1 MKVTLLG
8 TGAAGGV
15 PLFGCRCPV
24 CLKAKTKSS
33 FKRQPAC
40 ALIEVDGAAYL
51 IDAGIMNIGE
61 RFDSSFL
68 NGIFLTHFHP
78 DHVQGLFHI
87 RWGQE
92 PKIPVYCPP
101 DKEGCADLYK
111 HPGLLEFRQ
120 LKKFGRI
127 ELNDLEVIALPLIHS
142 KLTFGYLFKY
152 AGTSLAYL
160 TDTKGLPPKVTDCLK
175 FIGLDCLII
184 DTSYPPT
191 VQNKNHN
198 NLNDTLAIHDSICP
212 KKTVLTHITHHLDN
226 WFQDNKNQLPENLI
240 VGNDAMVIEL

>member
-1 MKVTLLG
+1 MKLTLLG

-24 CLKAKTKSS
+24 CIRAKTTPS
-33 FKRQPAC
+33 FKREPAS
-40 ALIEVDGAAYL
+40 ALIEVNGAAYL
-51 IDAGIMNIGE
+51 IDAGIMDIGE
-61 RFDSSFL
+61 RFDPCFL

-92 PKIPVYCPP
+92 PKIPVFCPP

-111 HPGLLEFRQ
+111 HPGLLEFRV
-120 LKKFGRI
+120 LKKFGTLDLD
-127 ELNDLEVIALPLIHS
+127 ELQVIALPLIHS
-142 KLTFGYLFKY
+142 KPTLGYLFTY

-160 TDTKGLPPKVTDCLK
+160 TDTKGLPPKVTDFLK
-175 FIGLDCLII
+175 SMRLDCLII
-184 DTSYPPT
+184 DTSSPPN
-191 VQNKNHN
+191 VENKNHN
-198 NLNDTLAIHDSICP
+198 NLNDTLAIHDSIRP

-226 WFQDNKNQLPENLI
+226 WLQENKNQLPDNVVI
-240 VGNDAMVIEL
+240 GHDAMTIEL